1 MDVNN
6 IASEMRLDRSDLLS
20 KYMSVA
26 RMLAGLGLSEYEA
39 RAYLALV
46 ALGSGSAS
54 VVARIANIPRTSV
67 YKVMARLGETG
78 YVRRKPGRPAS
89 FTPVDPSEVS
99 KRLVAE
105 VEECFKVISSA
116 KEILSQRGVPQLVY
130 TIMGKERVLQKIG
143 EMMDKAEH
151 TFVMSCPS
159 LSEVR
164 RTLGKQLSNCV
175 SRGVQATLIT
185 SPFVKA
191 PPGVRVVRRSGLIA
205 TDVISDGKTAL
216 IAAPD
221 LTACGYTDNEALSR
235 HLEEF
240 LKIMAVS

>member
-1 MDVNN
+1 MDIKN
-6 IASEMRLDRSDLLS
+6 IASKLQPDRSGLLS
-20 KYMSVA
+20 EYLSIA
-26 RMLAGLGLSEYEA
+26 RTLGRLGLSEYEA
-39 RAYLALV
+39 RAYVALV
-46 ALGSGSAS
+46 ALGSGSANI
-54 VVARIANIPRTSV
+54 VANIAHIPRTSV
-67 YKVMARLGETG
+67 YKVMARLERAG

-99 KRLVAE
+99 KKIVAE
-105 VEECFKVISSA
+105 VEECFGVIASA
-116 KEILSQRGVPQLVY
+116 KEVLSQKGVPQLVY

-159 LSEVR
+159 LSEIR

-175 SRGVQATLIT
+175 SRRVEVILIT

-191 PPGVRVVRRSGLIA
+191 PQGVRVVRRTGLIA

-221 LTACGYTDNEALSR
+221 LTACGYTDNEALSK